1 MATKTLKTRIKL
13 KHDSFKNWSAPD
25 NQHRLLK
32 GEIACAT
39 IDAADP
45 ENKKL
50 PPVMFK
56 VGDGEH
62 TFNELTWASALAADV
77 YDWAKAASK
86 PSYTHTE
93 VGADKSGAAATAE
106 SNAKAYTD
114 QKIAEIP
121 PAAEYTLE
129 SGTADGSLV
138 LKKNNVAVGN
148 DAVVKGWANLL
159 AKAQKGIDDA
169 AEAKAAA
176 NAKYTLPAGGI
187 PKTDL
192 STEVQ
197 TALDNANSA
206 VQSVALASGT
216 NNGTVKLTVD
226 GTATDNIAVTGL
238 KSAAYREST
247 EFATAAQGT
256 KADNAMPKSGGTATG
271 DINFVAGH
279 TAVLGRA
286 PVEDMEAAT
295 KQYVDTEIGKID
307 QFKYTLSTNAA
318 TTPKDVIWYNSVTKF
333 TGTLVAS
340 ADTEYN
346 IYLVPC
352 KHSAA
357 QEQEGYDEYLTVKS
371 GSTYSWE
378 VLGNTRDIDLS
389 GYVPTSRKINNKAL
403 TANITL
409 AAADVGV
416 NETAFPGLNKVG
428 TVTGVKMNNGSA
440 ISPDSNGVV
449 DLGTVITDISGKQD
463 KITATNKLSTDLISG
478 LAAVAT
484 SGNYDDL
491 TNRPNGAINGAA
503 GAGKTL
509 TALTQTNGK
518 VSATFGDI
526 KITASQVSDFTN
538 KVEAQINTHSGVD
551 NVGTVTEVTAGV
563 GLKVTGTKTVTPQ
576 VEIDEAIEFIFDC
589 GSATVNIEE

>member
-13 KHDSFKNWSAPD
+13 KHDSFENWSAAG
-25 NQHRLLK
+25 NQYRLLK

-39 IDAADP
+39 IDVADP
-45 ENKKL
+45 ANKKL

-86 PSYTHTE
+86 PSYTYAE

-114 QKIAEIP
+114 QKIAAIP
-121 PAAEYTLE
+121 AAAEYTLE
-129 SGTADGSLV
+129 PGNADGSLV
-138 LKKNNVAVGN
+138 LKKDGVAVGN
-148 DAVVKGWANLL
+148 AAVVTGWADLL
-159 AKAQKGIDDA
+159 AKAQKGIEDA
-169 AEAKAAA
+169 AAAKAAA
-176 NAKYTLPAGGI
+176 DAKYTLPAGGI
-187 PKTDL
+187 PKAHL
-192 STEVQ
+192 STDVQ

-216 NNGTVKLTVD
+216 KNGTVKLTVD
-226 GTATDNIAVTGL
+226 STVTDNIAVTGL
-238 KSAAYREST
+238 KSAAFTESSAY
-247 EFATAAQGT
+247 ATAAQGA
-256 KADNAMPKSGGTATG
+256 KADKAIPNTGTG
-271 DINFVAGH
+271 DQYVTGRIQYAAGY
-279 TAVLGRA
+279 TTVLGRN
-286 PVEDMEAAT
+286 PEENMEAAT
-295 KQYVDTEIGKID
+295 KEYVDAEVGKID
-307 QFKYTLSTNAA
+307 QFKYTISTNAA
-318 TTPKDVIWYNSVTKF
+318 TTPKGVIWYNGTTKV

-352 KHSAA
+352 KHTAA

-403 TANITL
+403 TADITL

-449 DLGTVITDISGKQD
+449 NLGTVITDISGKQD
-463 KITATNKLSTDLISG
+463 KLNTNQLNAVNSGITSAKVTTYDGYAEGKQNKLSETQLKAVNSGITAEKVTTYDGYASKISTLESKPG
-478 LAAVAT
+478 LDKAGTVT
-484 SGNYDDL
+484 SVS
-491 TNRPNGAINGAA
+491 A
-503 GAGKTL
+503 GAGL
-509 TALTQTNGK
+509 
-518 VSATFGDI
+518 
-526 KITASQVSDFTN
+526 KITGTAS
-538 KVEAQINTHSGVD
+538 
-551 NVGTVTEVTAGV
+551 
-563 GLKVTGTKTVTPQ
+563 VTPK

>member
-1 MATKTLKTRIKL
+1 MATTSLKTRIML
-13 KHDSFKNWSAPD
+13 KYDSYENWSAAD
-25 NQHRLLK
+25 NQYRLLR
-32 GEIACAT
+32 GEIACAK
-39 IDAADP
+39 IDTGEPATSTNYATG
-45 ENKKL
+45 KTKI
-50 PPVMFK
+50 K
-56 VGDGEH
+56 IGDGEH

-86 PSYTHTE
+86 PSYTYTE

-114 QKIAEIP
+114 QKIAAIP
-121 PAAEYTLE
+121 AAAEYTLE
-129 SGTADGSLV
+129 PGTTDGSLV
-138 LKKNNVAVGN
+138 LKKDNVAVGD
-148 DAVVKGWANLL
+148 DAVVKGWAELL

-169 AEAKAAA
+169 AAAKAAA
-176 NAKYTLPAGGI
+176 DAKYTLPAGGI
-187 PKTDL
+187 PKSHL

-238 KSAAYREST
+238 KSAAYTESSAY
-247 EFATAAQGT
+247 ATAAQGA
-256 KADNAMPKSGGTATG
+256 KADKAIPNTGYQYVTGNIEYDSGYTT
-271 DINFVAGH
+271 
-279 TAVLGRA
+279 VLGRD
-286 PVEDMEAAT
+286 PVANMEAAT
-295 KQYVDTEIGKID
+295 KQYVDAEVAKID
-307 QFKYTLSTNAA
+307 QFKYIVSTNAA
-318 TTPKDVIWYNSVTKF
+318 TTPKDIIWYNGSTKV

-340 ADTEYN
+340 ANTEYT

-403 TANITL
+403 TADITL

-416 NETAFPGLNKVG
+416 NETAFPGLKKVG

-440 ISPDSNGVV
+440 ISPDSTGVV
-449 DLGTVITDISGKQD
+449 NLGTVITDISSKQDKLNTNQLNAVNSGITSAKVTTYDGYATGKQD
-463 KITATNKLSTDLISG
+463 KLSETQLNAVNSGITST
-478 LAAVAT
+478 
-484 SGNYDDL
+484 
-491 TNRPNGAINGAA
+491 
-503 GAGKTL
+503 
-509 TALTQTNGK
+509 K
-518 VSATFGDI
+518 VSTYDGYAS
-526 KITASQVSDFTN
+526 KITTLEGKPGLD
-538 KVEAQINTHSGVD
+538 K
-551 NVGTVTEVTAGV
+551 VGTVTSVSAGAGLRIIGTASV
-563 GLKVTGTKTVTPQ
+563 IPK
-576 VEIDEAIEFIFDC
+576 VEIDEAIEFIFMC
-589 GSATVNIEE
+589 GNATVNIEE

>member
-13 KHDSFKNWSAPD
+13 KYDSFDHWSAPG
-25 NQHRLLK
+25 NQYRLLK

-39 IDAADP
+39 IDRADP
-45 ENKKL
+45 ANKKL

-77 YDWAKAASK
+77 YDWAKASSK
-86 PSYTHTE
+86 PSYTYEE

-114 QKIAEIP
+114 QKIAAIP

-129 SGTADGSLV
+129 PGTTDGSLV
-138 LKKNNVAVGN
+138 LKKDNNVVG
-148 DAVVKGWANLL
+148 DDVVVTGWAELL
-159 AKAQKGIDDA
+159 KKAQKGIDDA
-169 AEAKAAA
+169 ATAKAAA
-176 NAKYTLPAGGI
+176 DAKYTLPAGGI
-187 PKTDL
+187 PKAHL

-197 TALDNANSA
+197 TALGNANSA

-216 NNGTVKLTVD
+216 KNGTVKLTVD
-226 GTATDNIAVTGL
+226 DSATDNIAVTGL
-238 KSAAYREST
+238 KSAAFTESSAY
-247 EFATAAQGT
+247 ATAEQGR
-256 KADNAMPKSGGTATG
+256 KADKAIPNTG
-271 DINFVAGH
+271 YQYVTGNIEYAAGY
-279 TAVLGRA
+279 TTVLGRD
-286 PVEDMEAAT
+286 PEENMEAAT
-295 KQYVDTEIGKID
+295 KQYVDAEVAKID
-307 QFKYTLSTNAA
+307 QFKYTISTNAA
-318 TTPKDVIWYNSVTKF
+318 TTPNVASWYNGATKV

-403 TANITL
+403 TADITL

-449 DLGTVITDISGKQD
+449 NLGTVITDISGKQD
-463 KITATNKLSTDLISG
+463 KLNTNQLNAVNSGITSAKVNTYDGYAEGKQNTLSAKQMNAVDSGITAEKVTT
-478 LAAVAT
+478 
-484 SGNYDDL
+484 YDGYA
-491 TNRPNGAINGAA
+491 N
-503 GAGKTL
+503 
-509 TALTQTNGK
+509 
-518 VSATFGDI
+518 
-526 KITASQVSDFTN
+526 KITTLEGKPGLD
-538 KVEAQINTHSGVD
+538 KVGI
-551 NVGTVTEVTAGV
+551 VTEVTAGV
-563 GLKVTGTKTVTPQ
+563 GLKVTGGKTATPK

>member
-13 KHDSFKNWSAPD
+13 KHDSFENWSAAG
-25 NQHRLLK
+25 NQYRLLK

-39 IDAADP
+39 IDTADP
-45 ENKKL
+45 ANKKL

-56 VGDGEH
+56 VGDGQH

-86 PSYTHTE
+86 PSYTYTE
-93 VGADKSGAAATAE
+93 VGADKSGAAATAV

-114 QKIAEIP
+114 QKIAAIP

-129 SGTADGSLV
+129 PGTTDGSLV
-138 LKKNNVAVGN
+138 LKKDGVAVGIA
-148 DAVVKGWANLL
+148 AVVKGWAELL

-169 AEAKAAA
+169 AAAKAAA
-176 NAKYTLPAGGI
+176 DAKYTLPAGGI

-192 STEVQ
+192 STDVKN
-197 TALDNANSA
+197 ALDNANSA

-238 KSAAYREST
+238 KSAAYTESSAY
-247 EFATAAQGT
+247 ATAEQGR
-256 KADNAMPKSGGTATG
+256 KADNAIPNTGTG
-271 DINFVAGH
+271 DHQYVTGRIQYAAGY
-279 TAVLGRA
+279 TTVLGRD
-286 PVEDMEAAT
+286 PVENMEAAT

-307 QFKYTLSTNAA
+307 QFKYTISTNAA
-318 TTPKDVIWYNSVTKF
+318 TTPKGAIWYNGSTKV

-352 KHSAA
+352 KHTAA

-371 GSTYSWE
+371 GSTYGWE

-403 TANITL
+403 TADITL
-409 AAADVGV
+409 TAADVGV

-449 DLGTVITDISGKQD
+449 NLGTVITDISGKQD
-463 KITATNKLSTDLISG
+463 KLNTNQLNAVNSGITSAKVTTYDGYATGKQDKLSETQLNAVNSG
-478 LAAVAT
+478 IT
-484 SGNYDDL
+484 S
-491 TNRPNGAINGAA
+491 T
-503 GAGKTL
+503 
-509 TALTQTNGK
+509 K
-518 VSATFGDI
+518 VSTYDGYAS
-526 KITASQVSDFTN
+526 KISALESKPGLD
-538 KVEAQINTHSGVD
+538 K
-551 NVGTVTEVTAGV
+551 VGTVTSVSAGA
-563 GLKVTGTKTVTPQ
+563 GLKITGTASVTPK

>member
-13 KHDSFKNWSAPD
+13 KHDSFNNWSNPS
-25 NQHRLLK
+25 NQYRLLK

-39 IDAADP
+39 IDRADP
-45 ENKKL
+45 ANKKL

-86 PSYTHTE
+86 PSYTYEE

-114 QKIAEIP
+114 QKIAAIP
-121 PAAEYTLE
+121 EAAEYTLE
-129 SGTADGSLV
+129 PGTADGSLV
-138 LKKNNVAVGN
+138 LKKDGAAVGN
-148 DAVVKGWANLL
+148 AAVVTGWAELL
-159 AKAQKGIDDA
+159 KKAQKGIDDA
-169 AEAKAAA
+169 AAAKAAA
-176 NAKYTLPAGGI
+176 DAKYTLPDGGI
-187 PKTDL
+187 PKAHL

-197 TALDNANSA
+197 TALDNADSA

-238 KSAAYREST
+238 LSAAFTESSAY
-247 EFATAAQGT
+247 ATAEQGA
-256 KADNAMPKSGGTATG
+256 KADKAIPNDGYKYVTG
-271 DINFVAGH
+271 NIEYAAGY
-279 TAVLGRA
+279 TTVLGRD
-286 PVEDMEAAT
+286 PVENMEAAT
-295 KQYVDTEIGKID
+295 KQYVDAEVAKID
-307 QFKYTLSTNAA
+307 QFKYTISTNAA
-318 TTPKDVIWYNSVTKF
+318 TTPKGVIWYNGATKV

-389 GYVPTSRKINNKAL
+389 QYVNTLSGTANSGVVTNVTKSGNTITVYSKSLATDSPTASGETTTSFIDTISQAADGQITATKKTIPNATTSAAGLMSSADKTKLNGIAENAQVNVIESITVGGVAQTPSSKVVALGEAAGKAVDTSIAANSTSTKLPTSKAVEDRINAHL
-403 TANITL
+403 GI
-409 AAADVGV
+409 D
-416 NETAFPGLNKVG
+416 KVG
-428 TVTGVKMNNGSA
+428 TVTSVN
-440 ISPDSNGVV
+440 
-449 DLGTVITDISGKQD
+449 
-463 KITATNKLSTDLISG
+463 
-478 LAAVAT
+478 
-484 SGNYDDL
+484 
-491 TNRPNGAINGAA
+491 
-503 GAGKTL
+503 
-509 TALTQTNGK
+509 
-518 VSATFGDI
+518 
-526 KITASQVSDFTN
+526 
-538 KVEAQINTHSGVD
+538 
-551 NVGTVTEVTAGV
+551 AGV
-563 GLKVTGTKTVTPQ
+563 GLKVSGTASVTPKI
-576 VEIDEAIEFIFDC
+576 EIDDSVVFVFNC
-589 GSATVNIEE
+589 GSATELVD

>member
-13 KHDSFKNWSAPD
+13 KHDLFKNWSDPD
-25 NQHRLLK
+25 NQYRLLK

-77 YDWAKAASK
+77 YDWAKAKSK
-86 PSYTHTE
+86 PSYTYTE
-93 VGADKSGAAATAE
+93 VGADQSGAAATAE

-129 SGTADGSLV
+129 PGTTDGSLV
-138 LKKNNVAVGN
+138 LKKDNVAVGN
-148 DAVVKGWANLL
+148 DAVVKGWADLL

-169 AEAKAAA
+169 AAAKAAA
-176 NAKYTLPAGGI
+176 DAKYTLPAGGI

-271 DINFVAGH
+271 DINFVAGY

-307 QFKYTLSTNAA
+307 QFKYTISTNAA
-318 TTPKDVIWYNSVTKF
+318 TTPKDVIWYNGATKV

-389 GYVPTSRKINNKAL
+389 QYVNTLSG
-403 TANITL
+403 TAN
-409 AAADVGV
+409 
-416 NETAFPGLNKVG
+416 
-428 TVTGVKMNNGSA
+428 S
-440 ISPDSNGVV
+440 GVV
-449 DLGTVITDISGKQD
+449 TNVTKSGNTITVASKSLATDSPTADGNATSFIDTISQAKDGQ
-463 KITATNKLSTDLISG
+463 ITATKKTIPN
-478 LAAVAT
+478 AT
-484 SGNYDDL
+484 TS
-491 TNRPNGAINGAA
+491 AA
-503 GAGKTL
+503 GLMSSADKTKLNGIAEKAQVNVIESITVGGVAQTPSNKVVALGEAAGKAVDTSIAANSTSTKL
-509 TALTQTNGK
+509 PTSKA
-518 VSATFGDI
+518 
-526 KITASQVSDFTN
+526 
-538 KVEAQINTHSGVD
+538 VEDRINAHPGID

-563 GLKVTGTKTVTPQ
+563 GLKVTGVNTVTPK

>member
-13 KHDSFKNWSAPD
+13 KHDSFENWSAAG
-25 NQHRLLK
+25 NQYRLLK

-39 IDAADP
+39 IDTADP
-45 ENKKL
+45 ANKKL

-86 PSYTHTE
+86 PSYTYTE

-114 QKIAEIP
+114 QKIAAIP
-121 PAAEYTLE
+121 AAAEYTLE
-129 SGTADGSLV
+129 PGNADGSLV
-138 LKKNNVAVGN
+138 LKKDGVAVGN
-148 DAVVKGWANLL
+148 AAVVTGWADLL

-169 AEAKAAA
+169 AAAKAAA
-176 NAKYTLPAGGI
+176 DAKYTLPAGGI

-192 STEVQ
+192 STEVKN
-197 TALDNANSA
+197 ALDKATSS

-238 KSAAYREST
+238 KSAAYTESSAY
-247 EFATAAQGT
+247 ATAAQGE
-256 KADNAMPKSGGTATG
+256 KADNAIPKSGFNQVTG
-271 DINFVAGH
+271 NIEFVPGY
-279 TAVLGRA
+279 TTVLGRDPA
-286 PVEDMEAAT
+286 ANMEAAT
-295 KQYVDTEIGKID
+295 KQYVDAEIGKID
-307 QFKYTLSTNAA
+307 QFQYTISTNAA
-318 TTPKDVIWYNSVTKF
+318 TTPKGIIWYNGATKV

-352 KHSAA
+352 KHTAA
-357 QEQEGYDEYLTVKS
+357 QEQQGYDEYLTVKS

-403 TANITL
+403 TADITL
-409 AAADVGV
+409 TAADVGV

-449 DLGTVITDISGKQD
+449 NLGTVITDISGKQD
-463 KITATNKLSTDLISG
+463 KLNTNQLNAVNSGITSAKVTTYDGYATGKQDKLSETQLNAVNSG
-478 LAAVAT
+478 IT
-484 SGNYDDL
+484 S
-491 TNRPNGAINGAA
+491 T
-503 GAGKTL
+503 
-509 TALTQTNGK
+509 K
-518 VSATFGDI
+518 VSTYDGYAS
-526 KITASQVSDFTN
+526 KITTLEGKPGLD
-538 KVEAQINTHSGVD
+538 K
-551 NVGTVTEVTAGV
+551 VGTVTSVSAGA
-563 GLKVTGTKTVTPQ
+563 GLKITGTASVTPK

>member
-13 KHDSFKNWSAPD
+13 KHDSFERWSAAG
-25 NQHRLLK
+25 NQYRLLK

-39 IDAADP
+39 IDTADP
-45 ENKKL
+45 ANKKL

-86 PSYTHTE
+86 PSYTYTE

-114 QKIAEIP
+114 QKIAAIP
-121 PAAEYTLE
+121 AAAEYTLE
-129 SGTADGSLV
+129 PGTTDGSLV
-138 LKKNNVAVGN
+138 LKKDNVAVGD
-148 DAVVKGWANLL
+148 DAVVKGWAELL

-169 AEAKAAA
+169 AAAKAAA
-176 NAKYTLPAGGI
+176 DAKYTLPAGGI

-192 STEVQ
+192 STDVK

-238 KSAAYREST
+238 KSAAYTESSAY
-247 EFATAAQGT
+247 ATAAQGA
-256 KADNAMPKSGGTATG
+256 KADKAIPNTG
-271 DINFVAGH
+271 YQYVTGNIEYAAGY
-279 TAVLGRA
+279 TTVLGRDPA
-286 PVEDMEAAT
+286 ANMEAAT

-307 QFKYTLSTNAA
+307 QFNYTISTSAA
-318 TTPKDVIWYNSVTKF
+318 TTPKGVIWYNGATKI

-352 KHSAA
+352 KHTAA

-403 TANITL
+403 TADITL
-409 AAADVGV
+409 TAADVGV

-428 TVTGVKMNNGSA
+428 TVTGVKMNAGSA

-449 DLGTVITDISGKQD
+449 NLGTVITDISGKQD
-463 KITATNKLSTDLISG
+463 KLNTNQ
-478 LAAVAT
+478 LAAVNSGIT
-484 SGNYDDL
+484 SAKVTTYD
-491 TNRPNGAINGAA
+491 GYAA
-503 GAGKTL
+503 GKQDKL
-509 TALTQTNGK
+509 NETQLNAVNSGITSTK
-518 VSATFGDI
+518 VSTYDGYAS
-526 KITASQVSDFTN
+526 KITTLEGKPGLD
-538 KVEAQINTHSGVD
+538 K
-551 NVGTVTEVTAGV
+551 VGTVTSVSAGA
-563 GLKVTGTKTVTPQ
+563 GLKITGTASVTPK

>member
-13 KHDSFKNWSAPD
+13 KHDSFEKWSNPS
-25 NQHRLLK
+25 NQYRLLK

-39 IDAADP
+39 IDRADP
-45 ENKKL
+45 ANKKL

-129 SGTADGSLV
+129 
-138 LKKNNVAVGN
+138 
-148 DAVVKGWANLL
+148 
-159 AKAQKGIDDA
+159 
-169 AEAKAAA
+169 
-176 NAKYTLPAGGI
+176 P
-187 PKTDL
+187 
-192 STEVQ
+192 
-197 TALDNANSA
+197 
-206 VQSVALASGT
+206 GT
-216 NNGTVKLTVD
+216 NNGTLKLTVD
-226 GTATDNIAVTGL
+226 GTANDNIAVTGL

-256 KADNAMPKSGGTATG
+256 RADNAMPKSGGTATG
-271 DINFVAGH
+271 NINFVAGY
-279 TAVLGRA
+279 TAVLGRD
-286 PVEDMEAAT
+286 PVANMEAAT

-307 QFKYTLSTNAA
+307 QFKYTISTNAA
-318 TTPKDVIWYNSVTKF
+318 TTPKDVIWYNGATKV

-352 KHSAA
+352 KHTAA

-389 GYVPTSRKINNKAL
+389 GYAPTSRKINNKAL
-403 TANITL
+403 TADITL

-428 TVTGVKMNNGSA
+428 TVTS
-440 ISPDSNGVV
+440 
-449 DLGTVITDISGKQD
+449 
-463 KITATNKLSTDLISG
+463 
-478 LAAVAT
+478 
-484 SGNYDDL
+484 
-491 TNRPNGAINGAA
+491 
-503 GAGKTL
+503 
-509 TALTQTNGK
+509 
-518 VSATFGDI
+518 VS
-526 KITASQVSDFTN
+526 
-538 KVEAQINTHSGVD
+538 
-551 NVGTVTEVTAGV
+551 AGV
-563 GLKVTGTKTVTPQ
+563 GLKITGTASVTPK

>member
-13 KHDSFKNWSAPD
+13 KHDSFKNLSDPD
-25 NQHRLLK
+25 NQYRLLK

-39 IDAADP
+39 IDRADP
-45 ENKKL
+45 ANKQL

-77 YDWAKAASK
+77 HNWAKASSK
-86 PSYTHTE
+86 PSYTYEE

-106 SNAKAYTD
+106 SNAKQYTD

-129 SGTADGSLV
+129 PGTTDGSLV
-138 LKKNNVAVGN
+138 LKKDNVVVG
-148 DAVVKGWANLL
+148 
-159 AKAQKGIDDA
+159 
-169 AEAKAAA
+169 
-176 NAKYTLPAGGI
+176 
-187 PKTDL
+187 
-192 STEVQ
+192 
-197 TALDNANSA
+197 DNA
-206 VQSVALASGT
+206 V
-216 NNGTVKLTVD
+216 
-226 GTATDNIAVTGL
+226 VTGL

-271 DINFVAGH
+271 TINFVAGY

-307 QFKYTLSTNAA
+307 QFKYTISTNAA
-318 TTPKDVIWYNSVTKF
+318 TTPKDVIWYNGATKV

-403 TANITL
+403 TADITL

-491 TNRPNGAINGAA
+491 TNRPNGAITGTA

-563 GLKVTGTKTVTPQ
+563 GLKVTGVNTVTPK